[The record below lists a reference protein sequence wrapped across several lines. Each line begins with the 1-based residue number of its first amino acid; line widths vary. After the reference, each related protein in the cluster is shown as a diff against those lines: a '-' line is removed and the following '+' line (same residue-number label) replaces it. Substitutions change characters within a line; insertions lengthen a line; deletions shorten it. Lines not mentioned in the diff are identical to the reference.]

1 MIYKKLEKKYP
12 KVAKKYTEDK
22 CLKCAKVPLRA
33 VGPTGR
39 RLKCLKLG
47 KRRKDNRT
55 HTELHTEK
63 HSCSERKFERVEVEP
78 RGRLG
83 TDGREMVSLASYG

>member
-1 MIYKKLEKKYP
+1 MEKKYP

-33 VGPTGR
+33 VAPTGR
-39 RLKCLKLG
+39 RLKCLKLE

-63 HSCSERKFERVEVEP
+63 HSCSERKFERVEEECHAGVN
-78 RGRLG
+78 
-83 TDGREMVSLASYG
+83 DGYHG